1 MEVGRTSSREGK
13 DSDPTTS
20 GDQLCRTYYHPL
32 GPGVKAG
39 PVRLPEEMPRGE
51 KSQERETAAE
61 PMGPVDGADVIY
73 HWWALETNRSQ

>member
-1 MEVGRTSSREGK
+1 MGRTSSREGK
-13 DSDPTTS
+13 DSDPTAP
-20 GDQLCRTYYHPL
+20 GDQLCWTYSDPL

-61 PMGPVDGADVIY
+61 PMGPVDGADVM
-73 HWWALETNRSQ
+73 WTLETNSSQ